1 MNEMKTKNL
10 LTAVLIFLIAGATAP
25 AQSTT
30 RDLDL
35 PVAIEYAL
43 KNHPRVKQSEI
54 RLLQK
59 KEGKREA
66 FGNFLPKI
74 NLAYSYTHLDEP
86 ISIDLSPIRDAM
98 ITLQSKNQTEL
109 SNIYTILGG
118 QAPLTDAQKQALT
131 SKYAGQLNGLLPEF
145 KSTLKRQDYWT
156 GTLTGVQPLFTGG
169 KLLAASSAADIEYNT
184 EMLELEK
191 IKNEVATDV
200 IDNWLN
206 VVFLNDLV
214 RTRESILAGMK
225 LHRDRAEKMLAEG
238 LIARYNYLR
247 ACVAVSDAERNLFD
261 DKKKLELA
269 MLALTN
275 AISLDEGTPIVIS
288 DSLVPGNSVK
298 DAEYYASLAEKEN
311 PLIRI
316 IDQKSL
322 LAGEKTSAERAK
334 YLPVIAA
341 FGKYEFYPEY
351 LSAIEPRWAV
361 GVSLNLNLFNGFQD
375 QANLEKSR
383 LLEKEISLIRAD
395 ATSKIRL
402 LVNKYHKASIIALE
416 RYDQGAAALE
426 LAQENLRLNEKRF
439 ETGLGTSL
447 EVVDARLM
455 LEKSEIDRKVSLYDY
470 YKNMGQ
476 LYNACG
482 KPLEFINIWN
492 KPEEKLK

>member
-1 MNEMKTKNL
+1 MNEMKTKKL
-10 LTAVLIFLIAGATAP
+10 LTAVLIFLLTGGSLP
-25 AQSTT
+25 AQSNS
-30 RDLDL
+30 RQIDL
-35 PVAIEYAL
+35 PSAIDHAL
-43 KNHPRVKQSEI
+43 RNHPKVKQAETL
-54 RLLQK
+54 LLQK
-59 KEGKREA
+59 KEGKNEA

-74 NLAYSYTHLDEP
+74 NLSYSYTHLDEP

-131 SKYAGQLNGLLPEF
+131 AKYAGQLNGLLPEF

-169 KLLAASSAADIEYNT
+169 KLLAASNAADIEYNT
-184 EMLELEK
+184 SLLELEK
-191 IKNEVATDV
+191 VKNDVATDV

-206 VVFLNDLV
+206 VVFLKEMV
-214 RTRESILAGMK
+214 RTRESVLEGMK

-261 DKKKLELA
+261 DQKKLELA
-269 MLALTN
+269 MLALVN
-275 AISLDEGTPIVIS
+275 AISLDEGTSLIIS
-288 DSLVPGNSVK
+288 DSLMPDTSIK
-298 DAEYYASLAEKEN
+298 DAEYYAAIAEKEN

-322 LAGEKTSAERAK
+322 LAGEKKSAERAR
-334 YLPVIAA
+334 YMPVIAA

-361 GVSLNLNLFNGFQD
+361 GVSLNLNIFNGFQD
-375 QANLEKSR
+375 QANIEKSK
-383 LLEKEISLIRAD
+383 LLEKEITLIRAD

-402 LVNKYHKASIIALE
+402 LVNKYHKASQTAIE
-416 RYDQGAAALE
+416 RFGQGAAALD

-470 YKNMGQ
+470 YKSMGQ

-482 KPLEFINIWN
+482 KPLEFLNIWN